1 MPETLEE
8 LIDRFVGLE
17 EVSIFCE
24 SDFVEDVF
32 EIDKIPQHWLD
43 KEVEDW
49 TYSAF
54 SNLLIVTI
62 E

>member
-1 MPETLEE
+1 MSETLEE
-8 LIDRFVGLE
+8 LMNHFVGLE
-17 EVSIFCE
+17 EASIFCE

-32 EIDKIPQHWLD
+32 KIDEIPQHWLD

-49 TYSAF
+49 MYNAF

>member
-1 MPETLEE
+1 MSETLEE
-8 LIDRFVGLE
+8 LINHFVGLE
-17 EVSIFCE
+17 KASIFCE

-32 EIDKIPQHWLD
+32 KIDEIPQHWLD

-49 TYSAF
+49 MYNTF

>member
-1 MPETLEE
+1 MSETLEE
-8 LIDRFVGLE
+8 LINHFVGLE
-17 EVSIFCE
+17 EASIFCE

-32 EIDKIPQHWLD
+32 KIDEIPQHWLD

-49 TYSAF
+49 MYNTF

>member
-1 MPETLEE
+1 MSETLEE
-8 LIDRFVGLE
+8 LINRFIGLE
-17 EVSIFCE
+17 KASIFCE

-32 EIDKIPQHWLD
+32 EIDEIPQHWFS

-49 TYSAF
+49 MYNTF

>member
-1 MPETLEE
+1 MSETLEE
-8 LIDRFVGLE
+8 LINHFVGLE
-17 EVSIFCE
+17 EASIFCE

-32 EIDKIPQHWLD
+32 KIDEIPQHWLS

-49 TYSAF
+49 MYNTF